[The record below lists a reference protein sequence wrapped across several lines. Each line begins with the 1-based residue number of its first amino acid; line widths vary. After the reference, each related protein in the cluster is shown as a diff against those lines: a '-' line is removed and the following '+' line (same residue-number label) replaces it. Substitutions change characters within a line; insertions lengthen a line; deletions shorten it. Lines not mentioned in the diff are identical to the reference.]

1 MLGDIFLVVWILV
14 LAAYFIAM
22 KFRYDDVIA
31 KYVKVKMLCMK
42 SLFLSSLVSFLS

>member
-1 MLGDIFLVVWILV
+1 MLGNIFLIVWILFM
-14 LAAYFIAM
+14 AIYFLAM

-42 SLFLSSLVSFLS
+42 SSFLSSLASFLS